1 MTDKTDKKWL
11 KDYDA
16 SQIRVL
22 EGLEPV
28 RLRPWMYIGSTD
40 VKWLHHLVWEIVDN
54 AVDEA
59 MAWFAKNITVL
70 MNKDGSVT
78 IHDDG
83 RGIPVD
89 KHPKTG
95 KSALETVYTIL
106 HAWGKFEK
114 GVYKV
119 SGWLHWVGASVVNAL
134 SEKLEVCVHKN
145 GIIYEMAFKKGVP
158 QGELQEAGKTGKS
171 GTSVTFWPD
180 DTIFETVKFSYDA
193 LAARIRSAAYL
204 TPGVT
209 FTISEEASGKRQR
222 FCYEGGIRTW
232 LRNLVGEQKPLT
244 SLHYVLEEGNDV
256 LIEIAFQY
264 VNSSNDNE
272 ISFVNNIHTVDDG
285 THVTWFKNALL
296 SVVNEV
302 AKAKGKV
309 DNKIGELQLSDINEW
324 LYSIVSVKV
333 PEPQFEWQTKWR
345 LWNSYVRK
353 EVEEVIAKYLKK
365 FFAENEN
372 EFLALHE
379 KIMLSAKAR
388 LAAKMARETVLRKSV
403 MSAWVLPGKLA
414 DCSKRGREGTEM
426 YIVEG
431 NSAWGSAKQARDSSF
446 QAILPLRGKIL
457 NTEQAMIQRM
467 MTNEE
472 IKSLIMA
479 IGPGLKD
486 SYDHEKLRYD
496 KVVIMTDAD
505 VDGAHIRTL
514 LLTFFYR
521 YMKPLITNGNLYI
534 AVPPLFKIT
543 QGKKEQYLYPEDN
556 DDFEKALRKYKF
568 NPEEKYN
575 IQRYKGLGEM
585 NPEQLWDTTMD
596 PAKRRML
603 QVTVDDAEEADKLF
617 RVLMGD
623 DVASRKHF
631 ILTNAKNAGDMI
643 DI

>member
-158 QGELQEAGKTGKS
+158 QGELQEAGKTDKS